1 MNGKKFFIG
10 GILCAL
16 IACVASATFLYQ
28 KNIQTKNEPQSTDIP
43 REIKEKVQSTTG
55 NATVKPVQQELNKT
69 QRINMYDSE
78 ETRTLPFGA
87 ITQLATLSL
96 NAQKTIENIMQ
107 NANVYYIDKTDDK
120 IIVIKDAN
128 DEEARFTRHD
138 VEIISISLDGTKI
151 KKETNFPHKMSNEE
165 SEKEIW
171 DYQLIEGD
179 VMVPTSHKT
188 LNENESI
195 KFIEHWYYTPDE
207 PVKYKLTNGNDKVL
221 SIRKSLHQGGGN
233 WSDEHIFYD
242 ENGNTALNI
251 TIAYENNNIA
261 RFTYYNPKKPEES
274 VTILNEYIND
284 EKSKETVYTT
294 DYRLKNTF
302 YADYKNGKRAT
313 LRVFDSNNH
322 QINEFLAK

>member
-10 GILCAL
+10 GILCTV
-16 IACVASATFLYQ
+16 IACVAGATFLYQ
-28 KNIQTKNEPQSTDIP
+28 KNIQTKNEKQTTDIQQKK
-43 REIKEKVQSTTG
+43 EEKVQPTT
-55 NATVKPVQQELNKT
+55 NNTAEKPVQKELNKT
-69 QRINMYDSE
+69 QRINMYDTE
-78 ETRTLPFGA
+78 ETRTLPFWA
-87 ITQLATLSL
+87 ITQLATLSP
-96 NAQKTIENIMQ
+96 NAQKTIENIMK
-107 NANVYYIDKTDDK
+107 NANVYYVDKTDNK
-120 IIVIKDAN
+120 IIIIKDSN

-138 VEIISISLDGTKI
+138 IEIISISSDGKNI
-151 KKETNFPHKMSNEE
+151 KKETKFPHKMSNEE
-165 SEKEIW
+165 SEREIW

-179 VMVPTSHKT
+179 MMVPTSHKT
-188 LNENESI
+188 LNEDGSV
-195 KFIEHWYYTPDE
+195 KFIEHWYYTQNE

-221 SIRKSLHQGGGN
+221 SIRKSLHQSGGN

-302 YADYKNGKRAT
+302 FADYKNGKRANI
-313 LRVFDSNNH
+313 RVLDSNNN